1 MFHQCLTSV
10 SRVFIWHFTNVSS
23 ELQKSI
29 TSFFYKMFHNLQ
41 KTLTTS
47 RPLAPVVRLVIFIFQ
62 TKLYTPTLP
71 PFLPPTK
78 GNHIVLYP
86 MFGNTIH
93 IPPFIPKTFG
103 QFMSYLVGHRYILI
117 LILKVLLRLIRPISG
132 INLSK

>member
-1 MFHQCLTSV
+1 MFHQYFTSV
-10 SRVFIWHFTNVSS
+10 SRVFTWRFTNVSS

-103 QFMSYLVGHRYILI
+103 QFMSYLFSHKYILI
-117 LILKVLLRLIRPISG
+117 LILKVLL
-132 INLSK
+132 

>member
-1 MFHQCLTSV
+1 MFHKCFTSVYLAFHQC
-10 SRVFIWHFTNVSS
+10 FIRIAKVYH
-23 ELQKSI
+23 Q
-29 TSFFYKMFHNLQ
+29 FFYKMFHNLQ

-103 QFMSYLVGHRYILI
+103 QFMSYLFSHKYILI
-117 LILKVLLRLIRPISG
+117 LILKVLLRLIGPLSG
-132 INLSK
+132 INLNK

>member
-1 MFHQCLTSV
+1 MFHQCFTSV
-10 SRVFIWHFTNVSS
+10 PRVFIWNFTNVSS
-23 ELQKSI
+23 KLQKSI
-29 TSFFYKMFHNLQ
+29 TSFYKMLHNLQ

-47 RPLAPVVRLVIFIFQ
+47 CPLAPVVRLVIFIFQ
-62 TKLYTPTLP
+62 TKLYTPTPP

-103 QFMSYLVGHRYILI
+103 QFMSYLFSHKYILI
-117 LILKVLLRLIRPISG
+117 LILKVLLRLIGPLSG
-132 INLSK
+132 VNLNK

>member
-1 MFHQCLTSV
+1 MFHKCFTSVYLAFHQC
-10 SRVFIWHFTNVSS
+10 FIRIAKVYH
-23 ELQKSI
+23 Q
-29 TSFFYKMFHNLQ
+29 FFYKMFHNLQ
-41 KTLTTS
+41 KTLTIL

-117 LILKVLLRLIRPISG
+117 LILKVLLGLIRPISG
-132 INLSK
+132 IAYSL